1 MRQKGNDSD
10 GVCATP
16 CGRADD
22 SAMNG
27 LLRISVLVPLA
38 GLIPLGSLILEPFM
52 RLVPVTVRRFGEG
65 TARGAGARR

>member
-1 MRQKGNDSD
+1 M
-10 GVCATP
+10 
-16 CGRADD
+16 GRAADD
-22 SAMNG
+22 LAMNG

-38 GLIPLGSLILEPFM
+38 GLIPLGSWILQPFC